1 MDPSLYLLHPG
12 TSVYKGD
19 TELYMNGV
27 GEGDRPFAADPSRP
41 VYLAMDSEA
50 AKEYGVVLEFVVR
63 GTEPLALVNLSD
75 PGTMSAI
82 YRGADLA
89 VQDILVHN
97 FGYQGDKARPGAG
110 VRNSV
115 HARDSALATYLC
127 HQGYDGYALT
137 TAPATDFGGHFHP
150 EMGICRGQDR
160 LEFVRIMSDEEEIRR
175 QQEKRIQKSIGVK
188 RKSRRSSLSPSAA
201 PGADGA
207 ATGGPMALFMD
218 EEMDAPN
225 AAAVYGTPPKSA
237 RNLFGGKRRQGHKTH
252 KSRKGRQGHKTHKSR
267 KGRQGH
273 KTHKSRKGR
282 KTCKTCKTC
291 KTWKGR
297 KTRKS
302 RKNGKK

>member
-1 MDPSLYLLHPG
+1 MDPSIYLLHPG

-27 GEGDRPFAADPSRP
+27 GEGDLPFAADPSRP

-127 HQGYDGYALT
+127 HQGYDGYVLT

-160 LEFVRIMSDEEEIRR
+160 LEFVRVMSDEEEIRR

-188 RKSRRSSLSPSAA
+188 RKPRRSSLSPSADA
-201 PGADGA
+201 GA
-207 ATGGPMALFMD
+207 ATGGPMALFMDED

-225 AAAVYGTPPKSA
+225 AAAVYGTPPKPA
-237 RNLFGGKRRQGHKTH
+237 RSLFGGKRRQGRKTCKTW
-252 KSRKGRQGHKTHKSR
+252 KSRKTCQGRQG
-267 KGRQGH
+267 RQ
-273 KTHKSRKGR
+273 GR
-282 KTCKTCKTC
+282 KTCKT
-291 KTWKGR
+291 WKR
-297 KTRKS
+297 SKARKS

>member
-1 MDPSLYLLHPG
+1 MDPSIYLLHPG

-27 GEGDRPFAADPSRP
+27 GEGDLPFAADPSRP

-127 HQGYDGYALT
+127 HQGYNGYALT

-160 LEFVRIMSDEEEIRR
+160 LEFVRVMSDEEEIRR

-188 RKSRRSSLSPSAA
+188 RKPRRSSLSPSAA
-201 PGADGA
+201 PGPDGA
-207 ATGGPMALFMD
+207 ATGGPMALFMDED

-237 RNLFGGKRRQGHKTH
+237 RSLFGGKRRQGRKTH
-252 KSRKGRQGHKTHKSR
+252 KSRKGRKTC
-267 KGRQGH
+267 

-282 KTCKTCKTC
+282 KTCKTCKA
-291 KTWKGR
+291 
-297 KTRKS
+297 